1 MNAKVKKYLTVM
13 TLGLAGGSIYFLPYI
28 KYIFMMCRLHL
39 WELQIRNQDYCLPC
53 TRLEI

>member
-28 KYIFMMCRLHL
+28 KYIFYDV
-39 WELQIRNQDYCLPC
+39 QIASMGITNTQ
-53 TRLEI
+53 